1 MRRGRAWVGGGDRD
15 SEQSDLCSTPVLC
28 QGRRWWRAR
37 WVRALWD
44 LFSLHP
50 GDVSAVSPVSFRK
63 SKKKNPNTPQ
73 HPLST
78 KRGGPEHL
86 SSAAEHEGGFGCQ
99 SGGFVQMGLGW
110 LQLPTDNGWQ
120 GRTPH
125 IHPMTVVHWG

>member
-63 SKKKNPNTPQ
+63 SKKKTPTP
-73 HPLST
+73 HNILSAPSEGDLST
-78 KRGGPEHL
+78 SAVLRSMRGDLDANLGGSFRWGWAG
-86 SSAAEHEGGFGCQ
+86 SSCPQTTAGR
-99 SGGFVQMGLGW
+99 VGL
-110 LQLPTDNGWQ
+110 LTFIP
-120 GRTPH
+120 
-125 IHPMTVVHWG
+125 